1 MRKILMVTCG
11 ILMMSSVVL
20 AQEVETCA
28 NGAGTVVVGVVTGH
42 KYCMSNKT
50 MNWWN
55 AVSWCDGQDRRLF
68 DLSDCGCSSTVN
80 CANYKCPELAE
91 EGNSRMLWTSTPR
104 TSSHAYHIMPEY
116 GGGYNMYNDYNHR
129 TQSGHIR
136 ALCY

>member
-55 AVSWCDGQDRRLF
+55 AVSWCDGQGKRLF
-68 DLSDCGCSSTVN
+68 DRSDCACDSEKADCVNNLCPDLKNGIDRGVWIGTAVDSTRSYYIQMWYGVLRDYENRSSLFYAM
-80 CANYKCPELAE
+80 CK
-91 EGNSRMLWTSTPR
+91 
-104 TSSHAYHIMPEY
+104 
-116 GGGYNMYNDYNHR
+116 
-129 TQSGHIR
+129 
-136 ALCY
+136 